1 MIILYQT
8 RLQSNAEMMPPIAY
22 KLILNLVQ
30 PFLVYQ
36 YLILLLH
43 TLIIASTAAGSVA
56 ALAEDR
62 KINKY
67 SHLSPS
73 YLFTPISIETIG
85 AVGPKSLRFLKDL
98 GTKIMR
104 QSGDPHSYSYLM
116 QRLSVTIQKSNMVAV
131 LGSIEG
137 GASDFLP

>member
-1 MIILYQT
+1 MVPWSVGKCLCWDFTCPDTFAPSY
-8 RLQSNAEMMPPIAY
+8 
-22 KLILNLVQ
+22 VD
-30 PFLVYQ
+30 
-36 YLILLLH
+36 
-43 TLIIASTAAGSVA
+43 IASTAAGSVA

-73 YLFTPISIETIG
+73 YLFTPISIETMG